1 VEKLW
6 FLLNQEELQPAGRC
20 PKNLLWA
27 LHSMKIYPKQAL
39 VCAAIGMS
47 GRAIDPKTH
56 QKWVWAYIQAIAK
69 LMDKVVSLFIVFSY
83 F

>member
-1 VEKLW
+1 
-6 FLLNQEELQPAGRC
+6 
-20 PKNLLWA
+20 
-27 LHSMKIYPKQAL
+27 MKIYPKQAL